1 MKWQTWIFLTA
12 AALLPAHAFAQLP
25 SSKVLTFDLAQTI
38 AHEAMA
44 ACRAQGFK
52 ITVIVVDALN
62 EPKALLRDDGAT
74 GSTAEVARMKATSAM
89 LYDRP
94 SGPPSVRRPEA
105 QLPANFVP
113 LVIPGTTN
121 GEGGLPIKY
130 HEMTIGAIGVSGA
143 AGGNKDAGCAATAL
157 QNVADKL
164 K

>member
-1 MKWQTWIFLTA
+1 MKWQTLIFLA
-12 AALLPAHAFAQLP
+12 ATHAFAQMP
-25 SSKVLTFDLAQTI
+25 STKVMTFDLAETI
-38 AHEAMA
+38 AHEAMQ

-52 ITVIVVDALN
+52 VTVIVVDALN

-105 QLPANFVP
+105 KLPANFVP
-113 LVIPGTTN
+113 LAIPGTTN

-130 HEMTIGAIGVSGA
+130 HEMTIGAVAVSGA
-143 AGGNKDAGCAATAL
+143 AGGEKDAGCASAAL
-157 QNVADKL
+157 KKVEDKL

>member
-1 MKWQTWIFLTA
+1 MKWQTWMFLTA

-94 SGPPSVRRPEA
+94 SRSAPTLA
-105 QLPANFVP
+105 
-113 LVIPGTTN
+113 TT
-121 GEGGLPIKY
+121 G
-130 HEMTIGAIGVSGA
+130 M
-143 AGGNKDAGCAATAL
+143 
-157 QNVADKL
+157 
-164 K
+164 